1 MHRIAP
7 GMGVGYKPRMTTD
20 SDCRSWFS
28 ASDLLTQD
36 ASAPVALM
44 GAPMGLGSIT
54 PGRCDEAPAVV
65 RAAMKRMSVY
75 DLETETDLSALRVFD
90 AGDADI
96 TDLEPAASLAPLM
109 AMMGPLAKE
118 HALTIVLGGNNAI
131 TRPCVHALDPSLKR
145 VGVLTLDAH
154 FDLRDTDC
162 GLTNGNPIQAL
173 LEDGLPGEHIAQIGL
188 LPFANTKKAHQK
200 AKDAGIYVA
209 TAAACKAQGLAA
221 IAANALE
228 RLASRCDAIHVDF
241 DIDIVERS
249 AMPGAP
255 GARPGGVAVQDFFDA
270 TRLICAHPKVRSVDL
285 TEFDPSLDVA
295 AVSALTAARWTC
307 EVLAGFLK
315 R

>member
-1 MHRIAP
+1 M
-7 GMGVGYKPRMTTD
+7 KND

-28 ASDLLTQD
+28 AADLLTQD
-36 ASAPVALM
+36 ASAPVALL
-44 GAPMGLGSIT
+44 GTPMGLGSIT
-54 PGRCDEAPAVV
+54 PGRCDLAPETV

-90 AGDADI
+90 GGDVGLGAAQ
-96 TDLEPAASLAPLM
+96 PAESLAPIVERL
-109 AMMGPLAKE
+109 APLIRA

-131 TRPCVHALDPSLKR
+131 TRPCVHALDATLQS

-173 LEDGLPGEHIAQIGL
+173 LEDGLPGAHIAQIGL
-188 LPFANTKKAHQK
+188 LPFANTKKAHEK
-200 AKDAGIYVA
+200 AKNAGIYVA
-209 TAAACKAQGLAA
+209 TAAACRAQGLAA

-228 RLASRCDAIHVDF
+228 RLASRCDVIHVDF
-241 DIDIVERS
+241 DIDVVERS

-255 GARPGGVAVQDFFDA
+255 GARPGGLPVQDFFDA
-270 TRLICAHPKVRSVDL
+270 TQLICAHPKVRSVDL

-295 AVSALTAARWTC
+295 AISALTAARWMC
-307 EVLAGFLK
+307 EVLAGFQK

>member
-1 MHRIAP
+1 
-7 GMGVGYKPRMTTD
+7 MTHD
-20 SDCRSWFS
+20 PDCRSWFS
-28 ASDLLTQD
+28 AADLLTHD
-36 ASAPVALM
+36 ASAPVALL
-44 GAPMGLGSIT
+44 GAPLGLGSIT

-75 DLETETDLSALRVFD
+75 DLETETDLSTLRVYD
-90 AGDADI
+90 TGDADI
-96 TDLEPAASLAPLM
+96 AKLQPAEAMTPIVERLAPL
-109 AMMGPLAKE
+109 GKK

-173 LEDGLPGEHIAQIGL
+173 LEEGLPGAHIAQIGL
-188 LPFANTKKAHQK
+188 LPFANTKKAHDK
-200 AKDAGIYVA
+200 AKATGIYAA
-209 TAAACKAQGLAA
+209 TAAACRAEGLAA

-228 RLASRCDAIHVDF
+228 RLATRCDVIHVDF
-241 DIDIVERS
+241 DIDVIDRA

-255 GARPGGVAVQDFFDA
+255 GARPGGVSVQDFFDA

-295 AVSALTAARWTC
+295 AISALTAARWAC
-307 EVLAGFLK
+307 EVLAGFVK

>member
-1 MHRIAP
+1 
-7 GMGVGYKPRMTTD
+7 MTHD

-28 ASDLLTQD
+28 AADLLTQD
-36 ASAPVALM
+36 AGAPVALV
-44 GAPMGLGSIT
+44 GAPLGLGSIT
-54 PGRCDEAPAVV
+54 PGRCDLAPETV

-75 DLETETDLSALRVFD
+75 DLDTETDLSALRVFD
-90 AGDADI
+90 AGDIGLAQAS
-96 TDLEPAASLAPLM
+96 PAEALAPIVERLI
-109 AMMGPLAKE
+109 PLTKA
-118 HALTIVLGGNNAI
+118 HALTIVLGGNNAV
-131 TRPCVHALDPSLKR
+131 TRPCVHALDATLQR

-173 LEDGLPGEHIAQIGL
+173 LEDGLPGAHVAQIGL
-188 LPFANTKKAHQK
+188 LPFANTKKAHEK
-200 AKDAGIYVA
+200 AKAAGIYVA
-209 TAAACKAQGLAA
+209 SAAACRAEGLAR
-221 IAANALE
+221 IAENALG

-241 DIDIVERS
+241 DIDVVERG

-255 GARPGGVAVQDFFDA
+255 GARPGGVSAQDFFEA
-270 TRLICAHPKVRSVDL
+270 TRLICSHPKVHSVDL

-295 AVSALTAARWTC
+295 NISALTAARWVC

>member
-1 MHRIAP
+1 
-7 GMGVGYKPRMTTD
+7 MTTD

-28 ASDLLTQD
+28 AADLLTQD
-36 ASAPVALM
+36 AGAPVALL
-44 GAPMGLGSIT
+44 GAPLGLGSIT
-54 PGRCDEAPAVV
+54 PGRCDLAPEAV

-90 AGDADI
+90 ARDVGLAQAQP
-96 TDLEPAASLAPLM
+96 TEALAPIVERLM
-109 AMMGPLAKE
+109 PLTKA
-118 HALTIVLGGNNAI
+118 HALTIVLGGNNAV
-131 TRPCVHALDPSLKR
+131 TRPCVHALDATLQR

-162 GLTNGNPIQAL
+162 GLTNGNPIKAL
-173 LEDGLPGEHIAQIGL
+173 LEDGLPGAHVAQIGL
-188 LPFANTKKAHQK
+188 LPFANTKKAHEK
-200 AKDAGIYVA
+200 AKAAGIYVA
-209 TAAACKAQGLAA
+209 TAAACRAEGLAK
-221 IAANALE
+221 IAENALA
-228 RLASRCDAIHVDF
+228 RLAARCDVIHVDF
-241 DIDIVERS
+241 DIDVVERS

-255 GARPGGVAVQDFFDA
+255 GARPGGVTAQDFFDA

-295 AVSALTAARWTC
+295 SISALTAARWVC

>member
-1 MHRIAP
+1 
-7 GMGVGYKPRMTTD
+7 MTTD

-28 ASDLLTQD
+28 AADLLTQD
-36 ASAPVALM
+36 ASAPVALI
-44 GAPMGLGSIT
+44 GAPAGLGSIT
-54 PGRCDEAPAVV
+54 PGRCDEAPAAV

-90 AGDADI
+90 AGDADVA
-96 TDLEPAASLAPLM
+96 DLEPAALLAPMM
-109 AMMGPLAKE
+109 ACLPPLLKR
-118 HALTIVLGGNNAI
+118 HDLTLVLGGNNAI
-131 TRPCVHALDPSLKR
+131 TRPCTHALDPQLQR

-173 LEDGLPGEHIAQIGL
+173 LQDGLPGAHIAQIGL

-200 AKDAGIYVA
+200 ARDAGIYVA

-228 RLASRCDAIHVDF
+228 RLASRCDVIHVDF
-241 DIDIVERS
+241 DIDVVERH

-255 GARPGGVAVQDFFDA
+255 GARPGGIAVQDFFDA

-295 AVSALTAARWTC
+295 AVSALT
-307 EVLAGFLK
+307 
-315 R
+315 

>member
-1 MHRIAP
+1 
-7 GMGVGYKPRMTTD
+7 MTHD

-28 ASDLLTQD
+28 AADLLTQ
-36 ASAPVALM
+36 AAGAPVALV
-44 GAPMGLGSIT
+44 GAPLGLGSIT
-54 PGRCDEAPAVV
+54 PGRCDLAPETV

-90 AGDADI
+90 AGDIGLAQAS
-96 TDLEPAASLAPLM
+96 PAEALAPMVQRLT
-109 AMMGPLAKE
+109 PLTKA
-118 HALTIVLGGNNAI
+118 HALTIVLGGNNAV
-131 TRPCVHALDPSLKR
+131 TRPCVHALDATLQR

-173 LEDGLPGEHIAQIGL
+173 LEDGLPGAHIAQIGL
-188 LPFANTKKAHQK
+188 LPFANTKKAHEK
-200 AKDAGIYVA
+200 AKTAGIYVA
-209 TAAACKAQGLAA
+209 TAAQCRRASGAALAGRA
-221 IAANALE
+221 LLALE
-228 RLASRCDAIHVDF
+228 RLAERCDVIHVDF
-241 DIDIVERS
+241 DIDVIDRS

-255 GARPGGVAVQDFFDA
+255 GARPGGVAVYEFFEA
-270 TRLICAHPKVRSVDL
+270 TRHICEHPKVRSVDL

-295 AVSALTAARWTC
+295 NISALTAARWMC

>member
-1 MHRIAP
+1 MIS
-7 GMGVGYKPRMTTD
+7 D

-28 ASDLLTQD
+28 AADLPTND
-36 ASAPVALM
+36 AAAPVALL

-54 PGRCDEAPAVV
+54 PGRCDEAPATI

-75 DLETETDLSALRVFD
+75 DLETETDLSTLRIFD

-96 TDLEPAASLAPLM
+96 AKLQPAESLAPITERL
-109 AMMGPLAKE
+109 APLTQK

-131 TRPCVHALDPSLKR
+131 TRPCAHALDPSLQR

-173 LEDGLPGEHIAQIGL
+173 LEDGLPGAHIAQIGL
-188 LPFANTKKAHQK
+188 LPFANTKKAHDK
-200 AKDAGIYVA
+200 AKAAGIYVA
-209 TAAACKAQGLAA
+209 TAAACKAQGLPA

-228 RLASRCDAIHVDF
+228 RLAARCDVIHVDF

-270 TRLICAHPKVRSVDL
+270 TRLICAHPKVRSIDL

-295 AVSALTAARWTC
+295 AISALTAARWVC
-307 EVLAGFLK
+307 EALSGFLK